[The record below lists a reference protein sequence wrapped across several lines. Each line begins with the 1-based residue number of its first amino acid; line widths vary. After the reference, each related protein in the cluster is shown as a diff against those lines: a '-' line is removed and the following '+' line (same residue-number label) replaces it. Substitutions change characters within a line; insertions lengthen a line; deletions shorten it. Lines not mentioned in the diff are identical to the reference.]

1 MNIMIRKGERFLLI
15 RRIEKFLRE
24 TGMPWTKF
32 GRLAAHDPRFVEDLR
47 NGRMPRPG
55 TERRIDLFMTA
66 YRESANA
73 G

>member
-1 MNIMIRKGERFLLI
+1 MLL
-15 RRIEKFLRE
+15 RQIEKFLRE

-55 TERRIDLFMTA
+55 TEARIVRFMIA
-66 YRESANA
+66 YREDIHA
-73 G
+73 